1 MTLLKGKYGLSWF
14 LLNYQDYLFYFYIL
28 DFPFFSACKLLGH
41 LTPMVK
47 DIQRTHLLIKGVI
60 LMIMNIECLL
70 AHIMGPITRKSATK
84 NTADQKGQGFKGPF
98 KV

>member
-1 MTLLKGKYGLSWF
+1 M
-14 LLNYQDYLFYFYIL
+14 
-28 DFPFFSACKLLGH
+28 
-41 LTPMVK
+41 
-47 DIQRTHLLIKGVI
+47 IKGVI

-84 NTADQKGQGFKGPF
+84 NTTDQKSKGFNGPF